1 MIKSGKTTKNSIFLS
16 GNEALARGAYEA
28 GLKVA
33 AAYPG
38 TPSSE
43 ILEYLCAFNEIDSQ
57 WSVNEKVAFEVAFG
71 AAIAGVRSIYVSK
84 HVGVNVAMDSLMTSA
99 YIGVNAG
106 FVIVTSDDPGL
117 HSSQNEQDNRL
128 IARMANI
135 PLLEPSSPA
144 EAKEFIKKAFV
155 LSERLDVPIMLR
167 LTTRISHT
175 KENVKL
181 GKRIEAP
188 RKNFQINPR
197 KYVMVPSNA
206 FARHIDL
213 KKRLQKAEKIAESTP
228 LNKAEIKD
236 KKLGIITSSVSYL
249 YAKEMAPEA
258 SVLKLGMSYP
268 LPMQKIKEFAR
279 QVKTVFVLE
288 ELEPF
293 LEDQIRAAGVKIK
306 AKHPSWQVGELRPE
320 YMPALLK
327 GRPREVAKAATRK
340 PAMCPGCLHR
350 PVFTVLRKLK
360 AVVAGDIG
368 CYTLGALP
376 PLGSLHTC
384 LCMGAGIT
392 VFDGLKRGSVK
403 NAVGV
408 IGDSTFVHSGITG
421 LINAVYNRQKG
432 LIIILDNSTTAM
444 TGGQPHP
451 ATGLT
456 IKKEKTHKLDLKQI
470 CLASGVDNVDEIDPF
485 KLKELEALIKKRM
498 SQDKLSVIIA
508 RFPCRIISRKKTPV
522 PVYDQEKC
530 KKCNLC
536 LAIDCPALSSTT
548 EGWIQINN
556 DLCTGCNLCV
566 EVCPFDALRKNEKK
580 EQ

>member
-1 MIKSGKTTKNSIFLS
+1 MIKSGKTLKNSIFLS
-16 GNEALARGAYEA
+16 GNEALAQGAYEA

-43 ILEYLCAFNEIDSQ
+43 ILEYLAGFNEIDSQ
-57 WSVNEKVAFEVAFG
+57 WSVNEKAAFEVAFG
-71 AAIAGVRSIYVSK
+71 AAIGGMRSLYVSK
-84 HVGVNVAMDSLMTSA
+84 HVGVNVTMDGLMTSA

-144 EAKEFIKKAFV
+144 EAKVFIKKAFE
-155 LSERLDVPIMLR
+155 LSERLDVPVMLR

-175 KENVKL
+175 KENVVI
-181 GKRIEAP
+181 GKRVEVP
-188 RKNFQINPR
+188 QKKFEINPK
-197 KYVMVPSNA
+197 KYVMVPNNA

-213 KKRLQKAEKIAESTP
+213 KKRLQKAEKISQSTP
-228 LNKAEIKD
+228 LNKVEIRD

-249 YAKEMAPEA
+249 YAREMLPDV
-258 SVLKLGMSYP
+258 SILKLGMSYP
-268 LPMQKIKEFAR
+268 LPVQKIRDFAKK
-279 QVKTVFVLE
+279 VKAVFVLE

-293 LEDQIRAAGVKIK
+293 LEDAIKAAGIKIK
-306 AKHPSWQVGELRPE
+306 AKHFSWQVGELRPE
-320 YMPALLK
+320 YIDAILK
-327 GRPREVAKAATRK
+327 GKPRKVAKSLTRK
-340 PAMCPGCLHR
+340 PVMCPGCLHR

-392 VFDGLKRGSVK
+392 MFDGLKRANVK
-403 NAVGV
+403 NVVGV

-421 LINAVYNRQKG
+421 LINAVYNKQKG
-432 LIIILDNSTTAM
+432 LVIILDNSIAAM

-451 ATGLT
+451 ATGIT
-456 IKKEKTHKLDLKQI
+456 IKKEKTHKLDLRQI
-470 CLASGVDNVDEIDPF
+470 CIASGVDNVDEIDPF
-485 KLKELEALIKKRM
+485 QFKQLEALIKRRM
-498 SQDKLSVIIA
+498 SQDSLSVIIA
-508 RFPCRIISRKKTPV
+508 RFPCRIISRKKAPR
-522 PVYDQEKC
+522 PLYIKENC
-530 KKCNLC
+530 KKCNIC
-536 LAIDCPALSSTT
+536 LSIDCPAITADS
-548 EGWIQINN
+548 EGWIQINK

-566 EVCPFDALRKNEKK
+566 EVCPFDSLRKNNG
-580 EQ
+580 